1 MGVSVDDCFVCVHVR
16 ESGFRNDAGRREDRN
31 ATIGNY
37 VKAFERITERGGW
50 VIRMG
55 DATMTKLP
63 EMERVILYAF
73 TKYKSDLMDLFLIKK
88 CGFFIGCQSG
98 ILDIASLFQKPTLII
113 NMYNWKLLSFI

>member
-1 MGVSVDDCFVCVHVR
+1 MR
-16 ESGFRNDAGRREDRN
+16 ESGFRNDAGRREYRN

-50 VIRMG
+50 VSRMG

-63 EMERVILYAF
+63 EMERVIDYAF

-88 CGFFIGCQSG
+88 CRFFIGCQSG